1 MDFPSDKFCQM
12 EATASGE
19 WSVARRQD
27 DGFAA
32 ARSRKLRQWLVTA
45 ALLGPVLVFL
55 GICFIAPLGEL
66 LSLAFA
72 GKGGPLASFREIA
85 VSAVYRNVFVNTLI
99 LAFNVAVITSLISYP
114 TAYLLSRL
122 RGHALSIALW
132 CVLFPLWISVLVR
145 TFAWILLL
153 GQNGPVNHLLV
164 ASGLVSQP
172 VSFLFNSTGVYIG
185 MVHVLLPYALLPI
198 YTAMRNVEQPLLLAS
213 DGLGATPLQTF
224 RRVYLPLTMPG
235 VAAGFLLV
243 FLLALGFYITPAILG
258 GPRNLT
264 VAMLIDLYVTE
275 QLVWPLA
282 AAAAFWLL
290 LLVLVLILIASRLV
304 NVTATM
310 AAR

>member
-1 MDFPSDKFCQM
+1 M
-12 EATASGE
+12 
-19 WSVARRQD
+19 
-27 DGFAA
+27 
-32 ARSRKLRQWLVTA
+32 
-45 ALLGPVLVFL
+45 
-55 GICFIAPLGEL
+55 
-66 LSLAFA
+66 
-72 GKGGPLASFREIA
+72 
-85 VSAVYRNVFVNTLI
+85 
-99 LAFNVAVITSLISYP
+99 
-114 TAYLLSRL
+114 LSRL
-122 RGHALSIALW
+122 RGYVLSIALW

-153 GQNGPVNHLLV
+153 GQNGPINHLLV
-164 ASGLVSQP
+164 ASGLVNQP

-198 YTAMRNVEQPLLLAS
+198 YTAMRNVEQTLLLAS

-258 GPRNLT
+258 GLRNLT

-290 LLVLVLILIASRLV
+290 LFVLVLILIASRLV
-304 NVTATM
+304 NVTATV

>member
-1 MDFPSDKFCQM
+1 MM
-12 EATASGE
+12 ATS
-19 WSVARRQD
+19 SVGRRLARRQGG
-27 DGFAA
+27 GFAA
-32 ARSRKLRQWLVTA
+32 IRSQRLRQWLITA
-45 ALLGPVLVFL
+45 ALLGPALIFL
-55 GICFIAPLGEL
+55 GICFIVPLGEL
-66 LSLAFA
+66 LNLSFT
-72 GKGGPLASFREIA
+72 GKGGPLASYREIA
-85 VSAVYRNVFVNTLI
+85 VSEVYRQVFVNTLF
-99 LAFNVAVITSLISYP
+99 LAFNVAIITSLLSYP

-122 RGHALSIALW
+122 RGYVLSIALW

-153 GQNGPVNHLLV
+153 GQNGPINHLLV
-164 ASGLVSQP
+164 ASGLVNQP

-198 YTAMRNVEQPLLLAS
+198 YTAMRNVEQTLLLAS

-258 GPRNLT
+258 GLRNLT

-290 LLVLVLILIASRLV
+290 LFVLVLILIASRLV
-304 NVTATM
+304 NVTATV